1 MRVRGHDVVRNTTH
15 TSLDMIS
22 NAVNIGD
29 GEEPLGVKMCE
40 KRLGQLD
47 GLSHSVI

>member
-1 MRVRGHDVVRNTTH
+1 MRAGGHDVVRNTTH
-15 TSLDMIS
+15 ISLDMIP

-29 GEEPLGVKMCE
+29 GEEPLGVKMRK
-40 KRLGQLD
+40 KRLDQLD